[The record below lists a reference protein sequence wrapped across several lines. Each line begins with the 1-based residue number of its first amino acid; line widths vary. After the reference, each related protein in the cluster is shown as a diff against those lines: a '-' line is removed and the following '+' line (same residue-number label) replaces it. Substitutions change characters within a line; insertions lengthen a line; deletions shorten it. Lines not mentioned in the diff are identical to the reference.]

1 MPSRSDMLATRV
13 GFIHDSRKL
22 ISTVDGPRFSDH
34 DIDVVS
40 DTFHGEPD
48 LPHKVKLFESRKS
61 EPGGLDKVKIGQPD
75 SV

>member
-1 MPSRSDMLATRV
+1 MLATRV

-22 ISTVDGPRFSDH
+22 IFTVDGPRFSDH

-40 DTFHGEPD
+40 DTFDGEPG
-48 LPHKVKLFESRKS
+48 LPHKGNIFESRKS
-61 EPGGLDKVKIGQPD
+61 EPGGLDEVKIGQPD